1 MKLLFTGASGFLGKN
16 ILGLL
21 QKDFDV
27 ETLGLK
33 KTNDYSVNLA
43 ERVPDFERKFDA
55 VLHASGKV
63 YGTTNKQSEQNLFLD
78 INYQGTIN
86 LCRGLEKIGVP
97 KYFIFISSVAVYGK
111 TSGELITEDSSLHGN
126 TPYAL
131 SKIKAEFFLTKWCAE
146 HKVILSILRPSLIAG
161 EKPEGSLGAM
171 VNGIKTGKYLS
182 VAGGNARKSIL
193 MAEDIARILPLLLD
207 KGGIYNIC
215 DDIHPSFSVLEE
227 LICKQ
232 SGKKPPWSIPKWLAK
247 IMATLGSLMGERAP
261 INLTKLEKITTS
273 LTFSNAKAKNKLGWM
288 PLNVLDHFKLE

>member
-16 ILGLL
+16 IFGLL

-33 KTNDYSVNLA
+33 KINDYSVNLA
-43 ERVPDFERKFDA
+43 ERVPDFEKKFDA

-63 YGTTNKQSEQNLFLD
+63 YGATNKQSEQKFFFD

-86 LCRGLEKIGVP
+86 LCKGLEKVGVP
-97 KYFIFISSVAVYGK
+97 KYFVFISSVAVYGK
-111 TSGELITEDSSLHGN
+111 TFGELITEDSSLQGN

-131 SKIKAEFFLTKWCAE
+131 SKMKAEAFLTKWCAE

-161 EKPEGSLGAM
+161 KKPEGSLGAM

-182 VAGGNARKSIL
+182 VAGGKARKSIL

-215 DDIHPSFSVLEE
+215 DDIHPSFSELEKI
-227 LICKQ
+227 ICKQ
-232 SGKKPPWSIPKWLAK
+232 SGNPPPWSIPKWLAK
-247 IMATLGSLMGERAP
+247 VMAILGNLMGEKAP

-273 LTFSNAKAKNKLGWM
+273 LTFSNTKAKNRLGWK